1 MFMQYYER
9 RANGAIDGV
18 LKKNKL
24 VETIGNA
31 QESWWSH
38 SLDAEMNI
46 WGERFLYGVTY
57 ADFVSEKLVVVA
69 IWGLFWIR
77 GSN

>member
-1 MFMQYYER
+1 MYSGTMSQWCAAKWGHLGPVGDFLGLGTTRKERRMFTRYYER

-31 QESWWSH
+31 
-38 SLDAEMNI
+38 
-46 WGERFLYGVTY
+46 
-57 ADFVSEKLVVVA
+57 
-69 IWGLFWIR
+69 
-77 GSN
+77 